1 MDSNPPSPDTTPPSE
16 DVGADTQRR
25 YRHQAAYTAVL
36 ALGLLEDDGPDEI
49 YCEHHDDVILRLR
62 DGKFRA
68 LQLKTRQYG
77 RPPHKAVDDDVIAAL
92 GRFAVFEREFPGQ
105 FDQYTIGSNL
115 GFWNEKK
122 NTSNLGHVLDGAQNG
137 TPPPATWINK
147 ISKQGKVASNFVSDC
162 LRKVQTLVTPGLDDV
177 ENRLQSHVAQQST
190 FRSRQFHEVKA
201 AADALRE
208 RVAEACSLRN
218 ADCFPE
224 YMALCSASASAA
236 KQAHAIAM
244 KRLRRAEVEA
254 ALKKGESPSNLLRTA
269 QPIPVSDLPKSMRVM
284 ELKLTAG
291 GISVG
296 EVSHLKDLKYSAEYM
311 LQEWLHKYG
320 PAEADKRYQH
330 LRVLVQEACNSSAVA
345 SRKSGTLYGEEM
357 LADVRGQLRARTQQ
371 QAEHVLGLG
380 PEQLL
385 GVAGILT
392 EDCRVWWSDEFP
404 IGEGDNS

>member
-1 MDSNPPSPDTTPPSE
+1 MDINLPSPDTTYPSE

-25 YRHQAAYTAVL
+25 YRHQAAYTAIL
-36 ALGLLEDDGPDEI
+36 ALGLLEDNGPTEI

-77 RPPHKAVDDDVIAAL
+77 RPPHKAGDDDVITAL
-92 GRFAVFEREFPGQ
+92 GRFAVFERDFPEQ

-115 GFWNEKK
+115 GFWSEKK
-122 NTSNLGHVLDGAQNG
+122 NSSNLGHVLDGVRNG
-137 TPPPATWINK
+137 KPPLTTWLDRIA
-147 ISKQGKVASNFVSDC
+147 KQGKVAANFISDC
-162 LRKVQTLVTPGLDDV
+162 LQKVQTVVTPGLDDV
-177 ENRLQSHVAQQST
+177 ENRLRIHVADQSA

-201 AADALRE
+201 AADELRA
-208 RVAEACSLRN
+208 RVADACSLKN

-224 YMALCSASASAA
+224 YMALCSASAIVA

-244 KRLRRAEVEA
+244 KRLQRPDVEA
-254 ALKKGESPSNLLRTA
+254 ALQKGTSPSNLLRTA
-269 QPIPVSDLPKSMRVM
+269 QPIPVSELPKSMRVM

-296 EVSHLKDLKYSAEYM
+296 EVSHLKDLKYSAEYL
-311 LQEWLHKYG
+311 LQAWLHRYG
-320 PAEADKRYQH
+320 PIEADKRYQH
-330 LRVLVQEACNSSAVA
+330 LRVIVQEACNTSTVA
-345 SRKSGTLYGEEM
+345 SKKSGTCYGEEM
-357 LADVRGQLRARTQQ
+357 LAGIRGQLRTRTREQPEQ
-371 QAEHVLGLG
+371 VLGLG

-392 EDCRVWWSDEFP
+392 EDCKVWWSEEFP